1 MTDDQ
6 KSSCHKIIHTA
17 SAAAAAAASGMA
29 QLPGSDNAVIVPI
42 QITMIVSLGKVF
54 GKSITKSLATSLLA
68 SAGASVGGR
77 MLSQVLVGWIPFL
90 GNAVNATTAAGVTES
105 IGWWIADYFDKD
117 LDESR

>member
-1 MTDDQ
+1 MTSDQ

-17 SAAAAAAASGMA
+17 SAAAAAAGGGMA

-42 QITMIVSLGKVF
+42 QITMIISLGKVF

-90 GNAVNATTAAGVTES
+90 GNAVNASTAAGVTEA
-105 IGWWIADYFDKD
+105 IGWWIADYFDKGLED
-117 LDESR
+117 

>member
-1 MTDDQ
+1 MTDEQ
-6 KSSCHKIIHTA
+6 NSSCHKIIHTA
-17 SAAAAAAASGMA
+17 SVAAAAAGGRMA
-29 QLPGSDNAVIVPI
+29 QLPDSDNAVIMPI
-42 QITMIVSLGKVF
+42 QITMIISLGKVF

-77 MLSQVLVGWIPFL
+77 MISQILVGWVPFV
-90 GNAVNATTAAGVTES
+90 GNAINASTAAGVTEA